1 MPLRANQVYRHGDR
15 SQVDFIHQSDPGQ
28 LENLHYSSFGE
39 IKFFLHISLPVFR
52 GFFFL
57 QFKVFLTHHFPLVA
71 EAESTD
77 VLRLS

>member
-15 SQVDFIHQSDPGQ
+15 SQVGFKHRSDPGQ

-39 IKFFLHISLPVFR
+39 IKFFLHIDFPVFKR
-52 GFFFL
+52 FFL
-57 QFKVFLTHHFPLVA
+57 QFKVFLAHNFPLVA